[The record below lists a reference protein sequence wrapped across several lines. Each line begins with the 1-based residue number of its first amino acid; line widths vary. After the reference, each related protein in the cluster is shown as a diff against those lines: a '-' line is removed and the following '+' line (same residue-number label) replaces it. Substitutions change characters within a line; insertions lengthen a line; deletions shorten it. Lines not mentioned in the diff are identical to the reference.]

1 MPGTLCGVSA
11 VETETGRAPPATVA
25 VLGTGLM
32 GAPMARH
39 LAHAGLTVRVWN
51 RTPRKAEALASDN
64 LTVHASP
71 AEAAKGADVLVT
83 MLFDGEAVAE
93 AVEGALPA
101 LGAGAVWLQ
110 TTTVG
115 VEACR
120 RLADVARTHRVRFV
134 DAPVVGTRGP
144 AEEGELVVLASG
156 PDEARALATS
166 VLDAFSAEVRWL
178 GPPGTGSAL
187 KLVVNSWVLALTGAT
202 AEAVSLAE
210 ALGLD
215 PRRFLDTI
223 AGSPLDSAYAH
234 LKARPMLDG
243 AFPASFTVD
252 GAAKDAALILAAADE
267 QGVDMAVTR
276 AVLGHLAR
284 VADDGHGDAD
294 MAAAYLAARRPDA

>member
-1 MPGTLCGVSA
+1 M
-11 VETETGRAPPATVA
+11 ETETGRARPETVA

-39 LAHAGLTVRVWN
+39 LAHSGHTVRAWN
-51 RTPRKAEALASDN
+51 RTPRRAEGLASEN

-71 AEAAKGADVLVT
+71 AEAAKGADALLT
-83 MLFDGEAVAE
+83 MLFDGEAVAGV
-93 AVEGALPA
+93 VEEALPA
-101 LGAGAVWLQ
+101 LAPVALWLQ

-115 VEACR
+115 VDGCR
-120 RLADVARTHRVRFV
+120 RLGDLAAGYGVRYV

-144 AEEGELVVLASG
+144 AEKGELVVLASG
-156 PDEARALATS
+156 PDDARDPATS
-166 VLDAFSAEVRWL
+166 VLDAFSTEVRWL
-178 GPPGTGSAL
+178 GPAGTASAL

-223 AGSPLDSAYAH
+223 AGGPLDSAYAH
-234 LKARPMLDG
+234 LKARPMMDG
-243 AFPASFTVD
+243 TFPASFTVD
-252 GAAKDAALILAAADE
+252 GAAKDAGLILAAADE

-284 VADDGHGDAD
+284 AAGDGHGDAD
-294 MAAAYLAARRPDA
+294 MAATYLAARRPDA